1 MEPLMPSEVARLV
14 YGYLKKEKNED
25 AAECFLKSSPHLT
38 ECFQMFKAKRNFNI
52 KVNGFNLHD
61 IFEHFGTMC
70 TMIEERIPETCES
83 KTLLEKLQYLLD
95 TNHIPMKEDK
105 FVETKL
111 NMVDKCVGNTVDT
124 KDQSTY
130 TNKEETRIISEE
142 LLEIPSFTEVIT
154 NNVSKTKDIDPV
166 NNETTITGEKNS
178 VTFSSPCLSSMTQ
191 PIENNTSTITFSK
204 FDEDKE
210 SKIFQINKQ
219 ICSTPAKKNEE
230 TKLNIESVPQ
240 FSPKNIHNLISS
252 DHTEYQQIP
261 EATSLNSMPGLSK
274 EDRIKDSSV
283 IIDTGELVDTFLN
296 DQSLLEKIADT
307 INKSFEAQKETDN
320 VLESKVLDPPTLEK
334 ALDSTQSD
342 PQIKNILDE
351 FLVFNVDNT
360 DIGKK
365 TCNDDQLDSIKSR
378 LRSARKKDDVP
389 SKLKKN
395 NFNIP
400 KHIAY
405 GNEECTKVDNNIV
418 LIHEGNMRTTVF
430 ENYDLLSNQLVLQSS
445 DSYNFDSSKI
455 ESGEDYLA
463 KADYV
468 KIAPKITPMLKT
480 HQAPEKHIFPKRRR
494 QSLEVSGIRSKFR
507 RSNIT
512 RQLPVQAPKSIIIEV
527 PNQNSFETQEKNHNE
542 VNDIIRLPEVSSK
555 VNDIIVHDTPDDR
568 LKPPKNKSMSTPRRR
583 STHIRCLDFS
593 TPQPKS
599 MTQTQARSKLFCDTP
614 KRLEKCLE
622 EPSSS
627 PLPKLQADWGS
638 VNGFESMI
646 KKDSIRHWDSDIREM
661 VGAGILTSDADGR
674 KTRKKKTPRKKIK
687 PANVQNNSV
696 VLLEQQKKS
705 HNITTIANVSNISE
719 SSSYDDSNVQDPNKQ
734 LLDIQTSLKEHIE
747 FSSSL
752 ETSKNIKEEFKQTS
766 IKSEPLNNL
775 NDQRLLRTQNEF
787 PISLET
793 PDKITELS
801 RELFNQQPQTLSDS
815 LKSINDE
822 KSIKKQNEFSISLE
836 TPEKTIELHTE
847 QPPVKSD
854 SLKNDNYEKS
864 LNKENEFMMSLETP
878 DKITEFNN
886 KQLSIKSDSSKS
898 LNLTQINLEQSHV
911 NEQKNNQNQLIN
923 SSILNTTPEMINLEN
938 DSNFSKTINNH
949 NCSLPEKKS
958 NEPIK
963 HLNVQGLFDQTD
975 TNNSS
980 ALNSPVKCIN
990 IEPVKSHIVKT
1001 PYKCDDAAAVDVP
1014 ETPIS
1019 KIIREYDPSKMVTPL
1034 PSTPEHYDDSLTE
1047 TPLTK
1052 IFRETSYLNR
1062 PPISPFPPTPGN
1074 SMSIDT
1080 LIVPPEQDN
1089 VKTSNNT
1096 NCETNS
1102 SKELST
1108 QPIQTTI
1115 NGESSTNT
1123 KKDKIESTP
1132 LKSKLKISNKSKIK
1146 KGKKIKN
1153 IEAKKNQVYESVKVE
1168 LFGSEILSSPDTHE
1182 LKTNE
1187 QHKPIVINKK
1197 PQAEEKKSGFKPIPK
1212 RKSTESTSVVN
1223 VNGNEN
1229 HLSNE
1234 LNTQSIKTSFIKPII
1249 AKCENNNDN
1258 TSEKVKKTVS
1268 KKIKKS
1274 MVHFDDPV
1282 EKFFKLSKSPTLG
1295 ESKIQN
1301 TDKIQTK
1308 TMVNDN
1314 SEQLIGLNKYLNKT
1328 SPTVCDYSP
1337 KEKNSKTI
1345 EPVVKTSKLNNSDSN
1360 INYSKM
1366 YNIDKS
1372 SKNISTIYVSNETKT
1387 NKMNNQNIKLSQ
1399 KCITDINKVSN
1410 KKEKNTVHNKSTV
1423 PLELVQTLPMDNNIS
1438 NPNCISENKMNTSL
1452 DKSESSVVNCNSSV
1466 NNTSCVTVT
1475 HDEKLDV
1482 QINKVYDP
1490 LNNIEYLKKPKVYE
1504 VITEDGEHEMVY
1516 LNVSEIF
1523 TFLDIPSELNNVQP
1537 SDPIASPLIT
1547 TNRMLDITPKME
1559 SGELEDQELLVP
1571 VTSTP
1576 KDYVDIKN
1584 EKNDRTRR
1592 SPSFWDDSVHNYPIK
1607 HRDDRHRDSNRW
1619 QNKTYHK
1626 YDKKHRSNK
1635 SSRYHEDRS
1644 QFDSRNHFQ
1653 RSHHQNVKRE
1663 FREDSVKDKHRF
1675 KHKDEKRRSYHD
1687 YSKGRNWVEENE
1699 RFSIPQ
1705 RMSHNDLQ
1713 KLNRSEDIVKK
1724 ATKRPADRSVY
1735 NKTPAKV
1742 SKVEH
1747 QRLLKNVDVDDFLS
1761 VVHGQK

>member
-14 YGYLKKEKNED
+14 YGYLKKEKNEE
-25 AAECFLKSSPHLT
+25 AAECFLKTSPHLT

-61 IFEHFGTMC
+61 IFENFGTMC
-70 TMIEERIPETCES
+70 AMIEERIPEKCES

-95 TNHIPMKEDK
+95 THHILMKKDK

-111 NMVDKCVGNTVDT
+111 NMVDKCVGNTVNT
-124 KDQSTY
+124 KDQSTH
-130 TNKEETRIISEE
+130 TTKNIEANESISEE
-142 LLEIPSFTEVIT
+142 LEIPSFTEVIT
-154 NNVSKTKDIDPV
+154 NNVSKTKEIDPI
-166 NNETTITGEKNS
+166 NNETTITDEKNS

-191 PIENNTSTITFSK
+191 PLENNTSTMPFSK

-219 ICSTPAKKNEE
+219 ICSTPAKKIEE
-230 TKLNIESVPQ
+230 TKLNIESMPQ

-252 DHTEYQQIP
+252 DHAEFQQIP
-261 EATSLNSMPGLSK
+261 EATSLDSMPGLSK
-274 EDRIKDSSV
+274 EDRIRDSSV

-320 VLESKVLDPPTLEK
+320 VLETKVLDSPTLEK

-351 FLVFNVDNT
+351 FLVFNVDNA
-360 DIGKK
+360 DIVKK
-365 TCNDDQLDSIKSR
+365 SCNDDQLDSIKSR

-389 SKLKKN
+389 NKLKKN

-400 KHIAY
+400 KQIVY
-405 GNEECTKVDNNIV
+405 GNEECIKVDNNIV
-418 LIHEGNMRTTVF
+418 LIHEGNIRTTVF
-430 ENYDLLSNQLVLQSS
+430 ENYDLLSNQLVLQPS

-455 ESGEDYLA
+455 EPGEDYLA

-494 QSLEVSGIRSKFR
+494 QSLEVPGIRSKFR
-507 RSNIT
+507 RTNIT
-512 RQLPVQAPKSIIIEV
+512 RQLPVQTPKSIIIEV

-542 VNDIIRLPEVSSK
+542 INDIVKLHEVSSE
-555 VNDIIVHDTPDDR
+555 VNDVIVHDTPDDR

-593 TPQPKS
+593 TPQPKN
-599 MTQTQARSKLFCDTP
+599 MTQTQARSKLFCNTP

-646 KKDSIRHWDSDIREM
+646 KKDNIKHWDSDIREM

-687 PANVQNNSV
+687 PANAQNNSV
-696 VLLEQQKKS
+696 VLLDEQKKS
-705 HNITTIANVSNISE
+705 NNISTVENGLHTSVSNISE
-719 SSSYDDSNVQDPNKQ
+719 TLYDDGLNVQDSNKP
-734 LLDIQTSLKEHIE
+734 LLDIQKSLKEQIE
-747 FSSSL
+747 FPISL
-752 ETSKNIKEEFKQTS
+752 ETSKIDKEDCKQTS
-766 IKSEPLNNL
+766 IKSDTLNNL
-775 NDQRLLRTQNEF
+775 DNKKSLKKQNEF

-793 PDKITELS
+793 PDKITELY
-801 RELFNQQPQTLSDS
+801 NQQPQTISDS
-815 LKSINDE
+815 SKSINDKNCTE
-822 KSIKKQNEFSISLE
+822 KQNEFSISLE
-836 TPEKTIELHTE
+836 TPDKTTELYTE
-847 QPPVKSD
+847 QPLVKSD
-854 SLKNDNYEKS
+854 SLKNDNNEKS
-864 LNKENEFMMSLETP
+864 LKKENQFTISLETP

-886 KQLSIKSDSSKS
+886 KPLCIKSDSLKS
-898 LNLTQINLEQSHV
+898 QSATQINLEQSHAS
-911 NEQKNNQNQLIN
+911 EQKNNQNQLSN
-923 SSILNTTPEMINLEN
+923 SSILNTTPEMLNQEK
-938 DSNFSKTINNH
+938 DSNFLKTINNH
-949 NCSLPEKKS
+949 NYSLSEKKS

-963 HLNVQGLFDQTD
+963 HLSVQGLFDQTD
-975 TNNSS
+975 TKNSNE
-980 ALNSPVKCIN
+980 LNSPVKCIN
-990 IEPVKSHIVKT
+990 IEPVKPNLVET
-1001 PYKCDDAAAVDVP
+1001 PYKCDDAAVDVP

-1019 KIIREYDPSKMVTPL
+1019 KMIREYDPSKMVTPL
-1034 PSTPEHYDDSLTE
+1034 PCTPEHYDDSLTE

-1074 SMSIDT
+1074 SMSVDT

-1089 VKTSNNT
+1089 VKPTNNI
-1096 NCETNS
+1096 NCKMNS
-1102 SKELST
+1102 LKAT
-1108 QPIQTTI
+1108 QPIQTTT
-1115 NGESSTNT
+1115 NSELSTKT
-1123 KKDKIESTP
+1123 KKDKVECTP
-1132 LKSKLKISNKSKIK
+1132 LKSKLKISNKPKIK
-1146 KGKKIKN
+1146 KGLKIKN
-1153 IEAKKNQVYESVKVE
+1153 IEATKKQVYESVKVE
-1168 LFGSEILSSPDTHE
+1168 LFGSEISTSPDTRGL

-1187 QHKPIVINKK
+1187 QQKTIVINKK

-1212 RKSTESTSVVN
+1212 RKSIESSSVVN
-1223 VNGNEN
+1223 DNGNEN
-1229 HLSNE
+1229 HLTNK
-1234 LNTQSIKTSFIKPII
+1234 LNMQSIKTSFIKPII
-1249 AKCENNNDN
+1249 EQCENNNDN
-1258 TSEKVKKTVS
+1258 IQEKVKKTIS

-1282 EKFFKLSKSPTLG
+1282 EKFFRLSKSPTLDK
-1295 ESKIQN
+1295 SNNKN
-1301 TDKIQTK
+1301 TDKIPTK
-1308 TMVNDN
+1308 TMMNDN
-1314 SEQLIGLNKYLNKT
+1314 SEQLIGLSRYLNKT
-1328 SPTVCDYSP
+1328 SPTVYDCSP
-1337 KEKNSKTI
+1337 KEKKIKPI
-1345 EPVVKTSKLNNSDSN
+1345 EPMVKTPKLNNSDSN
-1360 INYSKM
+1360 INYSEM

-1372 SKNISTIYVSNETKT
+1372 SKNISTSYFSN
-1387 NKMNNQNIKLSQ
+1387 
-1399 KCITDINKVSN
+1399 
-1410 KKEKNTVHNKSTV
+1410 EKNTVYNKSTI
-1423 PLELVQTLPMDNNIS
+1423 PLELVQTTPMDNNIS
-1438 NPNCISENKMNTSL
+1438 NPNCISENKINTSL
-1452 DKSESSVVNCNSSV
+1452 NKSESSIVNYNSST
-1466 NNTSCVTVT
+1466 NNTSCVTIT
-1475 HDEKLDV
+1475 HDDKLDI
-1482 QINKVYDP
+1482 QINKVCDP
-1490 LNNIEYLKKPKVYE
+1490 LNNMEYLKKPKVYE

-1516 LNVSEIF
+1516 LNVSETF

-1547 TNRMLDITPKME
+1547 TNKMLDITPKMQ
-1559 SGELEDQELLVP
+1559 SGELENDEDLLMP

-1576 KDYVDIKN
+1576 KDDVEIKN
-1584 EKNDRTRR
+1584 EKDDRTRR

-1619 QNKTYHK
+1619 QNKTHHK
-1626 YDKKHRSNK
+1626 YDKKHRPNK
-1635 SSRYHEDRS
+1635 FRYYDERS

-1663 FREDSVKDKHRF
+1663 FREDSVKDKYRF

-1687 YSKGRNWVEENE
+1687 YSKGRNWPEENE
-1699 RFSIPQ
+1699 RFSISQ
-1705 RMSHNDLQ
+1705 RMSQNDLQ
-1713 KLNRSEDIVKK
+1713 KLTRSEDIVKK
-1724 ATKRPADRSVY
+1724 ATKRPADRTVY